1 MKNTSIALASLVL
14 LALILG
20 YSSMYVVSEEEQAF
34 VTRFGEI
41 KGGAKT
47 EPGLYFKLPLSDEVR
62 RFERRILEWDGRPSE
77 SITQDKKTIRIDTY
91 ARWRID
97 DPILFFKKL
106 KDEDF
111 ARSRLSAILDGA
123 TRTAVSKHDLVEV
136 IRSVEREEVLAAD
149 SNQTAMDTE
158 QKLREFVKG
167 RQKISNGI
175 LEESKPKVLE
185 FGITLLDFRFKRINY
200 SAKVQTAQFGRM
212 IAARAKIAAE
222 FRGKGAAGAEEWMGN
237 KVKRLDEIQS
247 QATLEERVLRGEA
260 DAEAARIYAEAYS
273 SPQAQEFYRFIKTM
287 ESYEKVLT
295 EKDMLILS
303 TKSEFFNFLRE
314 INPASKAGPK

>member
-1 MKNTSIALASLVL
+1 MKYAPIALVL
-14 LALILG
+14 LAIILAF
-20 YSSMYVVSEEEQAF
+20 SSMYVVSEQEQAF
-34 VTRFGEI
+34 VTRFGKIQGEP
-41 KGGAKT
+41 KLN
-47 EPGLYFKLPLSDEVR
+47 PGLYFKLPLSDEVH
-62 RFERRILEWDGRPSE
+62 RFERRILEWDGCPSE

-91 ARWRID
+91 ARWRIE
-97 DPILFFKKL
+97 DPILFFEKL
-106 KDEDF
+106 KDEDL

-123 TRTAVSKHDLVEV
+123 TRTAVSQHDLVEV
-136 IRSVEREEVLAAD
+136 IRSVPREEVLVGD
-149 SNQTAMDTE
+149 SNQTADRE
-158 QKLREFVKG
+158 QKLQEFVKG

-185 FGITLLDFRFKRINY
+185 FGIILLDFRFKRINY
-200 SAKVQTAQFGRM
+200 SAKVQAAQFGRM

-314 INPASKAGPK
+314 MNPTPAAPK

>member
-14 LALILG
+14 LAIILA
-20 YSSMYVVSEEEQAF
+20 YSSMFVVSEQEQAF
-34 VTRFGEI
+34 VTRFGKIQGEPKI
-41 KGGAKT
+41 K
-47 EPGLYFKLPLSDEVR
+47 PGLYFKLPFSDEVR

-123 TRTAVSKHDLVEV
+123 TRTAVSQHDLVEV
-136 IRSVEREEVLAAD
+136 IRSVPREEVLAAD
-149 SNQTAMDTE
+149 SNQTTMDQE
-158 QKLREFVKG
+158 QKLQEFVKG
-167 RQKISNGI
+167 RQKISDEI
-175 LEESKPKVLE
+175 LKESKPKVLE
-185 FGITLLDFRFKRINY
+185 FGIKLLDFRFKRINY

-222 FRGKGAAGAEEWMGN
+222 FRSKGQGGAEEWLGR
-237 KVKRLDEIQS
+237 KLKELDKINSE
-247 QATLEERVLRGEA
+247 ATLKEKVLLGEA

-273 SPQAQEFYRFIKTM
+273 KSPEAQEFYRFIKTM
-287 ESYEKVLT
+287 ETYEKVLS

-314 INPASKAGPK
+314 MNPTPAAPK

>member
-1 MKNTSIALASLVL
+1 MKNTSIALALVVL
-14 LALILG
+14 LAIILG

-34 VTRFGEI
+34 VARFGKI
-41 KGGAKT
+41 TGGAKT
-47 EPGLYFKLPLSDEVR
+47 EPGLYFKLPFSDEVR
-62 RFERRILEWDGRPSE
+62 RFDRRILEWDGRPSE

-97 DPILFFKKL
+97 DPILFFEKL

-123 TRTAVSKHDLVEV
+123 TRTAVSQYKLVEV
-136 IRSVEREEVLAAD
+136 VRSVDREEVVAAD
-149 SNQTAMDTE
+149 SNETRDEGQTL
-158 QKLREFVKG
+158 QQFSKG
-167 RQKISNGI
+167 RLEISKEI

-185 FGITLLDFRFKRINY
+185 FGIALLDFRFKRINY
-200 SAKVQTAQFGRM
+200 SAKVQAAQFARM
-212 IAARAKIAAE
+212 ISARAKIAAE
-222 FRGKGAAGAEEWMGN
+222 FRGRGAAGAQEWMGDKTKKLN
-237 KVKRLDEIQS
+237 EIES
-247 QATLEERVLRGEA
+247 GATLKERVILGEA

-273 SPQAQEFYRFIKTM
+273 SPEAKEFYKFMKTM
-287 ESYEKVLT
+287 ETYEKVLS

-314 INPASKAGPK
+314 MNPTPAAPK